1 VSDRRD
7 GHERV
12 TEPSPADG
20 VEALSAAREATAR
33 AERAS
38 AEAVESQEEAVAA
51 SEAARGAEQGAREAE
66 AAAEEARDESKTA
79 EAAAKEAA
87 AEALEADALLLD
99 EQAQK
104 VAAQVSEEQP
114 FGVPGKPLDR
124 RSLLRAGFAVTVG
137 ALLAVALG
145 ETVVALEQPLL
156 LIVVAAFIAIGLEPV
171 VTWLTHHHFR
181 RGLAVLVVSIVS
193 VGLVAAFLAAAV
205 PPLISE
211 ASQLIKHGPQ
221 YLQQLQDQHSSI
233 GKLNTRF
240 HLTDKLTTAA
250 NQKLSITS
258 FGGLLSVGKAIIS
271 FTFEVVI
278 VVVLVLYMLADF
290 DGIKRVF
297 YRLVPLHRRPRVA
310 LLTDEILARIGG
322 YILGNLLTSLI
333 AIICQYI
340 ILRALGVPY
349 ALVLSVF
356 VGILDLVPLVG
367 STIAGVLVTAV
378 TLATVSL
385 TAAIINVVFTIA
397 YRLAEDYLINP
408 RVLKRT
414 VNVRPLVTVVA
425 VLLGGALLGIVGAL
439 LAVPAAAAIQL
450 ILTEV
455 VYPRMDGAS
464 PD

>member
-1 VSDRRD
+1 V
-7 GHERV
+7 
-12 TEPSPADG
+12 
-20 VEALSAAREATAR
+20 
-33 AERAS
+33 
-38 AEAVESQEEAVAA
+38 
-51 SEAARGAEQGAREAE
+51 
-66 AAAEEARDESKTA
+66 
-79 EAAAKEAA
+79 
-87 AEALEADALLLD
+87 
-99 EQAQK
+99 
-104 VAAQVSEEQP
+104 
-114 FGVPGKPLDR
+114 
-124 RSLLRAGFAVTVG
+124 
-137 ALLAVALG
+137 
-145 ETVVALEQPLL
+145 
-156 LIVVAAFIAIGLEPV
+156 
-171 VTWLTHHHFR
+171 
-181 RGLAVLVVSIVS
+181 
-193 VGLVAAFLAAAV
+193 
-205 PPLISE
+205 SE

-221 YLQQLQDQHSSI
+221 YLKQLQDQHTWI
-233 GKLNTRF
+233 GRLNARF
-240 HLTDKLTTAA
+240 HLTDKLNSAA
-250 NQKLSITS
+250 NQKLSIAS

-278 VVVLVLYMLADF
+278 VVVLVLYVLADF

-322 YILGNLLTSLI
+322 YMLGNLLTSLI

-356 VGILDLVPLVG
+356 VGLLDLVPLVG

-378 TLATVSL
+378 TLAAVSL
-385 TAAIINVVFTIA
+385 TAAIINIVFTII

-414 VNVRPLVTVVA
+414 VDVRPLVTVVA

-439 LAVPAAAAIQL
+439 LAVPTAAAIQL

-455 VYPRMDGAS
+455 VYPRMDAAS

>member
-1 VSDRRD
+1 M
-7 GHERV
+7 
-12 TEPSPADG
+12 
-20 VEALSAAREATAR
+20 SAAWEAATQAERSSAKAGHFR
-33 AERAS
+33 AEAS
-38 AEAVESQEEAVAA
+38 YA
-51 SEAARGAEQGAREAE
+51 SEAAQGAEQGARAAE
-66 AAAEEARDESKTA
+66 AAAEAARDENVGA
-79 EAAAKEAA
+79 EAAAQHA
-87 AEALEADALLLD
+87 AELALETDALLL
-99 EQAQK
+99 EEEAQK

-114 FGVPGKPLDR
+114 FGVLGKPLNK

-137 ALLAVALG
+137 ALLAIALG

-171 VTWLTHHHFR
+171 VTWLTGHHLR
-181 RGLAVLVVSIVS
+181 RGLAVLVVSVVG
-193 VGLVAAFLAAAV
+193 VGLVASFLAAAV
-205 PPLISE
+205 PPLVSE
-211 ASQLIKHGPQ
+211 ASQLINNGPQ
-221 YLQQLQDQHSSI
+221 YLQQLQDKHTSI
-233 GKLNTRF
+233 GRLNARF
-240 HLTDKLTTAA
+240 HLTEELTAA
-250 NQKLSITS
+250 NQNLSITS
-258 FGGLLSVGKAIIS
+258 FGGLLSLGQAIIS
-271 FTFEVVI
+271 FTFAVVI
-278 VVVLVLYMLADF
+278 VIVLVLYILADF

-333 AIICQYI
+333 AVMCQYI

-356 VGILDLVPLVG
+356 VGVLDLVPLVG
-367 STIAGVLVTAV
+367 STIAGALVTAV

-385 TAAIINVVFTIA
+385 TAAIINVVFTLV

-439 LAVPAAAAIQL
+439 LAVPIAAAIQL

-455 VYPRMDGAS
+455 VYPRMDRVGA
-464 PD
+464 D